1 MSTDQEHRR
10 HSVADSVP
18 MAVSGVQNDSEKG
31 RDAEQATT
39 KRKMSVLRGIS
50 TIVSLMI
57 GSGIFSTPGE
67 IHRSVGSMGLSFAVW
82 TATGLLSLLGAL
94 CYAELGTAVPGSGGE
109 AQYLLRGFGPTAAAL
124 FDWISIL
131 VLKPGSVTITAN
143 HFARHAVVLYYLL
156 TTPTLQDPVMII
168 GAHGPILQS
177 PEQLFIEQ
185 HHLAVAGIAFL
196 MILVVTG
203 LSVGSSS
210 ACNRIIDSL
219 TLSKVVALFL
229 IVSAGIVSF
238 FIRPVQAANNFIVKD
253 TYHGGTLPVSAWP
266 SFAQMALA
274 MNQGLWSFEGWNN
287 LNIVAG
293 DLHNPSTNLP
303 IAIWTSVLSVLGMYL
318 AALLGYY
325 LVVDADIVK
334 QSTIVA
340 VEFGKLAFRLEDTQN
355 SRWGA
360 CMMAL
365 FVCASTF
372 AAALSSMVT
381 SSEIIV
387 LSANRGFLPSVFSVS
402 KNGSPLNAY
411 IMQGFLAIGLLL
423 PLVFS
428 PSGADSLMTFYSF
441 PTWLFYASCVGVLIL
456 LRFREPD
463 LVRPYKVLPTTPALF
478 LLACGLLITFTTFG
492 NFMPVLASIAL
503 TLVGV
508 PVFWY
513 RAKKH
518 PRLLHN

>member
-1 MSTDQEHRR
+1 MTDTEKSHGSEVQNAPAAVLITSAPTPNSSTDPEH
-10 HSVADSVP
+10 AD
-18 MAVSGVQNDSEKG
+18 QK
-31 RDAEQATT
+31 
-39 KRKMSVLRGIS
+39 KKMSVLRGVS
-50 TIVSLMI
+50 TIISLMI

-67 IHRSVGSMGLSFAVW
+67 IHRFVGSMGLSFMVW

-143 HFARHAVVLYYLL
+143 HFARHAVILFYLL
-156 TTPTLQDPVMII
+156 TTPKLQDPVMIN
-168 GAHGPILQS
+168 GILQS

-185 HHLAVAGIAFL
+185 KRLIVAGIAFV
-196 MILVVTG
+196 MILLVTG
-203 LSVGSSS
+203 LSVVSSS
-210 ACNRIIDSL
+210 ACNRIIDTL
-219 TLSKVVALFL
+219 TLSKVVALIL
-229 IVSAGIVSF
+229 IVSAGVVNA
-238 FIRPVQAANNFIVKD
+238 FIRPVQAANNFVVKD
-253 TYHGGTLPVSAWP
+253 SYHGGTLPISAWP
-266 SFAQMALA
+266 SLELLALA

-293 DLHNPSTNLP
+293 DLQNPSRNLP
-303 IAIWTSVLSVLGMYL
+303 IAIWTSVMSVIGMYL
-318 AALLGYY
+318 TALLGYY

-340 VEFGKLAFRLEDTQN
+340 VEFGKLAFRLSDSEH

-360 CMMAL
+360 CMMAA

-387 LSANRGFLPSVFSVS
+387 LSSNRGFLPSLFATT
-402 KNGSPLNAY
+402 KKGNALYAY
-411 IMQGFLAIGLLL
+411 IMQGVLAAALLL
-423 PLVFS
+423 PLVVS
-428 PSGADSLMTFYSF
+428 PQGADALMTFYSF
-441 PTWLFYASCVGVLIL
+441 PTWLFYASCVVVLL
-456 LRFREPD
+456 KLRFSDPD
-463 LVRPYKVLPTTPALF
+463 LLRPYKVWPTTPALF
-478 LLACGLLITFTTFG
+478 LLACGLLIVFTTRGSFV
-492 NFMPVLASIAL
+492 PVMVSIAVTGL
-503 TLVGV
+503 GV

-513 RAKKH
+513 RARKH
-518 PRLLHN
+518 PRLLKN